1 VGTTGSEDEVRRR
14 HCSPTAETLTVAEG
28 HAEAMGCT
36 TAATTPTVA
45 ARAQI
50 FTDEPV
56 KDVIVEVKVCDLQS
70 YTCLIY
76 S

>member
-1 VGTTGSEDEVRRR
+1 MLKRWDAPPLPLLSTS
-14 HCSPTAETLTVAEG
+14 
-28 HAEAMGCT
+28 
-36 TAATTPTVA
+36 TPTVA

-70 YTCLIY
+70 YTRLIY